1 MEEILGKE
9 EKIKII
15 NKVTSNKLN
24 RSNRFKDW
32 ISCDLLAVALGVSSF
47 VGLHRVFYF
56 SMLRLTKKCKLE
68 SPALSWGMQPVRLN
82 QKMKNEIENWKCKNQ
97 AHCLVGQPGLTMWNQ
112 RILFWTF
119 TLVHPRFHSSFH
131 SQLVR
136 PDLENIVN
144 HPMHKGLLQK
154 QTNCTLPHSARVHE
168 IMYTTMKLG
177 TF

>member
-56 SMLRLTKKCKLE
+56 STLRLTKKCKLE
-68 SPALSWGMQPVRLN
+68 SPALS
-82 QKMKNEIENWKCKNQ
+82 
-97 AHCLVGQPGLTMWNQ
+97 
-112 RILFWTF
+112 
-119 TLVHPRFHSSFH
+119 
-131 SQLVR
+131 
-136 PDLENIVN
+136 
-144 HPMHKGLLQK
+144 
-154 QTNCTLPHSARVHE
+154 
-168 IMYTTMKLG
+168 
-177 TF
+177 

>member
-15 NKVTSNKLN
+15 NKVTSNKLNRTN

-68 SPALSWGMQPVRLN
+68 SPALS
-82 QKMKNEIENWKCKNQ
+82 
-97 AHCLVGQPGLTMWNQ
+97 
-112 RILFWTF
+112 
-119 TLVHPRFHSSFH
+119 
-131 SQLVR
+131 
-136 PDLENIVN
+136 
-144 HPMHKGLLQK
+144 
-154 QTNCTLPHSARVHE
+154 
-168 IMYTTMKLG
+168 
-177 TF
+177 